1 LNDGR
6 VLHKKWKG
14 SPVFACALAQA
25 PTADVLLRG
34 FGAAVEKSAA
44 LLPVS
49 AQPSPFL
56 MSARVAL
63 GAGAGAVSEQL
74 ADVP

>member
-1 LNDGR
+1 
-6 VLHKKWKG
+6 V
-14 SPVFACALAQA
+14 PPQA
-25 PTADVLLRG
+25 WTGAALLRG
-34 FGAAVEKSAA
+34 FGGAVEKSAA

-49 AQPSPFL
+49 SQPSSPL
-56 MSARVAL
+56 KSALVAL

>member
-1 LNDGR
+1 M
-6 VLHKKWKG
+6 
-14 SPVFACALAQA
+14 
-25 PTADVLLRG
+25 LLRG

-49 AQPSPFL
+49 AQPSPSL
-56 MSARVAL
+56 TSAVVVL

-74 ADVP
+74 ADEP

>member
-1 LNDGR
+1 
-6 VLHKKWKG
+6 
-14 SPVFACALAQA
+14 LA
-25 PTADVLLRG
+25 LLRG
-34 FGAAVEKSAA
+34 LGATAAKSAA

-56 MSARVAL
+56 KRALVVL

-74 ADVP
+74 AEEP